1 MLIRIIR
8 NKVGKETVRD
18 DNFQV
23 GKENTVK
30 GNATVFDHS
39 KVAIQTDLPWVEKI
53 TFPLWIV
60 TIEIEKD

>member
-39 KVAIQTDLPWVEKI
+39 KVAIQTDFPLAEKI
-53 TFPLWIV
+53 TFPI
-60 TIEIEKD
+60 

>member
-1 MLIRIIR
+1 MLIGVIR

-23 GKENTVK
+23 GKENAVK

-39 KVAIQTDLPWVEKI
+39 KVAIQTDLP
-53 TFPLWIV
+53 
-60 TIEIEKD
+60 